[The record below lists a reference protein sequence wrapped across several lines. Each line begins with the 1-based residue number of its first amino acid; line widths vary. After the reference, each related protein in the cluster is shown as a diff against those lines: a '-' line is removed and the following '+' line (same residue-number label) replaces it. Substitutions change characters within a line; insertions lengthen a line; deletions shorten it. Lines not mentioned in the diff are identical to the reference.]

1 MIKAS
6 NHLGLAILLAV
17 LSSIAPM
24 GIDAYIP
31 SIPDI
36 AVSFSVSIEKIE
48 LSLSIFLIGF
58 SIGQI
63 FGGPLS
69 DFYGRKK
76 SSIFGLLGFSFFS
89 FIIIFSSSI
98 YELWLYRFVEAFFG
112 GIVVVNASAAVRDRF
127 KGKEAAK
134 VFSLIGTVRSIAPLL
149 APAIGAFIIY
159 FFSWK
164 AVFVFLSLYSLIVI
178 FFVSKYLDESYVF
191 VKQDVIE
198 SFKKVLSHKKAMKPM
213 LVLSFAFSGFFVLIS
228 KSSFIFI
235 EYFNISTNH
244 FPFYFGINFVVL
256 MILTRVNIYLLKTN
270 TPLFIIKIAII
281 IQIISGFLM
290 ALNYQNMT
298 LVQTVLIMATYMGM
312 MAFIFGNCLALA
324 LDHFSKNAGVA
335 SSVAGVLQFGLGAI
349 ISSLVLSFHNE
360 TFLPIG
366 ISISILSII
375 SFLII
380 RTYNKA

>member
-98 YELWLYRFVEAFFG
+98 YELWLYR
-112 GIVVVNASAAVRDRF
+112 
-127 KGKEAAK
+127 
-134 VFSLIGTVRSIAPLL
+134 L
-149 APAIGAFIIY
+149 
-159 FFSWK
+159 
-164 AVFVFLSLYSLIVI
+164 
-178 FFVSKYLDESYVF
+178 
-191 VKQDVIE
+191 
-198 SFKKVLSHKKAMKPM
+198 
-213 LVLSFAFSGFFVLIS
+213 
-228 KSSFIFI
+228 
-235 EYFNISTNH
+235 
-244 FPFYFGINFVVL
+244 
-256 MILTRVNIYLLKTN
+256 
-270 TPLFIIKIAII
+270 
-281 IQIISGFLM
+281 
-290 ALNYQNMT
+290 
-298 LVQTVLIMATYMGM
+298 
-312 MAFIFGNCLALA
+312 
-324 LDHFSKNAGVA
+324 
-335 SSVAGVLQFGLGAI
+335 
-349 ISSLVLSFHNE
+349 
-360 TFLPIG
+360 
-366 ISISILSII
+366 
-375 SFLII
+375 
-380 RTYNKA
+380 